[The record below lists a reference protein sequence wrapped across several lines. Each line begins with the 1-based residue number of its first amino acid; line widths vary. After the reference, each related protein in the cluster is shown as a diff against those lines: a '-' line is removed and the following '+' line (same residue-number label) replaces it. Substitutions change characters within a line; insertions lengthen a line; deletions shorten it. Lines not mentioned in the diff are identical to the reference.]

1 MSGMSPTNLDLD
13 TLRTL
18 ATAEELGGYGRAAER
33 LGRTPSAVSLQM
45 KRLQDD
51 AGARLFRKSGRG
63 LALTEAGELVLRYGR
78 RMLELNDELL
88 ASVRGGS
95 AAGAV
100 RFGVTQDFAGDVLP
114 QALSEL
120 RRFHPHAQVE
130 VRIEGSGALGDA
142 VEAAELDVALA
153 LGQAQRAGART
164 LGDVPLVWIAPR
176 GFRRVAGEPLP
187 LALLGARCAFRQQA
201 TRALD
206 EAGIAWRVAA
216 VSPSLGGLWATAQGG
231 LGLTVRTL
239 LGVPAGLRAAPTL
252 FGLPR
257 LGAFPVTLHA
267 RPGAGPPAER
277 LAAIVAEVAA
287 RVLPEAAAARRP

>member
-18 ATAEELGGYGRAAER
+18 VTAEELRGYGRAAER

-51 AGARLFRKSGRG
+51 VGARLFRKSGRG
-63 LALTEAGELVLRYGR
+63 VALTEAGELVLRYGR

-88 ASVRGGS
+88 GTVRGAAAAGSVRL
-95 AAGAV
+95 
-100 RFGVTQDFAGDVLP
+100 GVTQDLAQEMLP
-114 QALSEL
+114 QALAEL
-120 RRFHPHAQVE
+120 RRLHPRAQVE
-130 VRIEGSGALGDA
+130 VRIEGSGALADA
-142 VEAAELDVALA
+142 VDAGQLDLALA

-164 LGDVPLVWIAPR
+164 LGEVSLVWIASR
-176 GFRRVAGEPLP
+176 GFRRAAREPLP

-216 VSPSLGGLWATAQGG
+216 TSPSLGGLWAAAQGG

-267 RPGAGPPAER
+267 RPGAGALADR
-277 LAAIVAEVAA
+277 LGAIVAEVTA
-287 RVLPEAAAARRP
+287 RVLP

>member
-18 ATAEELGGYGRAAER
+18 VTAEELRGYGRAAER
-33 LGRTPSAVSLQM
+33 LGRTASAVSLQM

-51 AGARLFRKSGRG
+51 VGARLFRKSGRG
-63 LALTEAGELVLRYGR
+63 VALTEAGELVLRYGR

-88 ASVRGGS
+88 VIVRGDSVAGS
-95 AAGAV
+95 V
-100 RFGVTQDFAGDVLP
+100 RFGVTQDFADDVLP
-114 QALSEL
+114 AALAEL
-120 RRFHPHAQVE
+120 RRLQPRAQVE
-130 VRIEGSGALGDA
+130 VRIEGGSALAEA
-142 VEAAELDVALA
+142 VEAGQIDVALA
-153 LGQAQRAGART
+153 LGQAQRAHART
-164 LGDVPLVWIAPR
+164 LGELPLVWIAAR
-176 GFRRVAGEPLP
+176 GFRPTAGEPLP

-216 VSPSLGGLWATAQGG
+216 VSPSLGGLWATARGG

-257 LGAFPVTLHA
+257 LGSFAVTLHA
-267 RPGAGPPAER
+267 RPGAGALADR
-277 LAAIVAEVAA
+277 LAAIVADVASRA
-287 RVLPEAAAARRP
+287 LPEERAPRRA